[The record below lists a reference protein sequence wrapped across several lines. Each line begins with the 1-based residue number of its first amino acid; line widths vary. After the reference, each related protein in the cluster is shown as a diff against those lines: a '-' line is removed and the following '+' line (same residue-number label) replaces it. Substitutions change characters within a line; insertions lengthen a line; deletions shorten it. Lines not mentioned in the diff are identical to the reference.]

1 MTLID
6 NNVIITVILPPHNLG
21 QLIREDNAVKNKTYV
36 YTYDNAGNI
45 TSKKTYSLTSASVEP
60 SGTPT
65 TTTYGYSTGD
75 WGDLLTSFNGSGI
88 TYDTIGNPLTYYG
101 SRSFTWEGRRLVEAA
116 TLDAES
122 ITFKY
127 NDEGLR
133 TSKTVDGVTTNYYYN
148 GSQLIAEEANG
159 IVILYM
165 YNSTGIVGFRYRNPS
180 YARNVWDTYLYEKN
194 LQGDIV
200 AVYDSNGTKK
210 ISYTYDAWGNFT
222 TAYYN
227 GASATNLFNPY
238 TYRGYYYDTDLSLY
252 YLNSRYY
259 DSNTGRFI
267 NADDTLY
274 NSMLGYNM
282 FAYCNNNPVNYYDP
296 TGQAAA
302 EIFYGWIV
310 GAGSA
315 AAAEPTPVGEIVL
328 VVGAIIIGGIWLAEE
343 LGEIGENSN
352 DKLSEPPKSIT
363 EPDNNNETDEEN
375 KTSLPTEGDPNS
387 DAELY
392 DKKGLKQRRHYGPDG
407 KAEYDIDFRHSGEKH
422 IFPHKHYWDWTKK
435 MPRGPAIDNIKIF

>member
-1 MTLID
+1 M
-6 NNVIITVILPPHNLG
+6 PPHYLG
-21 QLIREDNAVKNKTYV
+21 QLLREDNAVKNKTYV

-45 TSKKTYSLTSASVEP
+45 TSKKTYSLTSASIEP

-65 TTTYGYSTGD
+65 TTTYGYFTGD

-101 SRSFTWEGRRLVEAA
+101 SRSFTWEGRRLVGA
-116 TLDAES
+116 TVSSKSL
-122 ITFKY
+122 TFKY

-200 AVYDSNGTKK
+200 AVYDGNGTKK

-267 NADDTLY
+267 NADGLLSTGQGL
-274 NSMLGYNM
+274 LGYNM
-282 FAYCNNNPVNYYDP
+282 FAYCNNNPVMYEDEEGDFPWLIVGVLLASAVIGGIIGANSDRKLIPTKEAPYDTSDKNGHP
-296 TGQAAA
+296 TEADLEDYDDSKNSITEDCEELTTGDRIKNA
-302 EIFYGWIV
+302 IV
-310 GAGSA
+310 GAGIGLAVSGA
-315 AAAEPTPVGEIVL
+315 AVATGGAFLTIKFGIVQTISLVGLTGPQTAALGIL
-328 VVGAIIIGGIWLAEE
+328 VYNTVAAVAPIIGVYL
-343 LGEIGENSN
+343 
-352 DKLSEPPKSIT
+352 EP
-363 EPDNNNETDEEN
+363 
-375 KTSLPTEGDPNS
+375 
-387 DAELY
+387 
-392 DKKGLKQRRHYGPDG
+392 
-407 KAEYDIDFRHSGEKH
+407 ID
-422 IFPHKHYWDWTKK
+422 Y
-435 MPRGPAIDNIKIF
+435 PAS